1 MRFSGF
7 RRHVLAEPLEI
18 FLALVPTPSRVLLV
32 RLPGRRAS
40 SAAAAAAVVVLHRHG
55 ALRVAHLG
63 LDVRPVLDVL
73 VEVADVAADFLR
85 WALVTFVCWFRGFV
99 CLFVRPF

>member
-1 MRFSGF
+1 MYWLT
-7 RRHVLAEPLEI
+7 VLV
-18 FLALVPTPSRVLLV
+18 FLALVPTSSRVLLV

-40 SAAAAAAVVVLHRHG
+40 SAAAVVVLHRHG
-55 ALRVAHLG
+55 ALRVADLG

-85 WALVTFVCWFRGFV
+85 WALATFTRWFHGFV
-99 CLFVRPF
+99 CSFVHLTTG

>member
-1 MRFSGF
+1 M

-18 FLALVPTPSRVLLV
+18 FLALVPTSSRVLLV
-32 RLPGRRAS
+32 RLPGWRAS
-40 SAAAAAAVVVLHRHG
+40 SAAAAVVVLHRHG

-85 WALVTFVCWFRGFV
+85 WALATFVCWFRGFV

>member
-1 MRFSGF
+1 M
-7 RRHVLAEPLEI
+7 
-18 FLALVPTPSRVLLV
+18 
-32 RLPGRRAS
+32 PGRRAFS
-40 SAAAAAAVVVLHRHG
+40 TTTAATVVVLHRHG
-55 ALRVAHLG
+55 TLLVLRVANLG

-85 WALVTFVCWFRGFV
+85 WALATFTRWFHGFV